1 MRKRMMLWWWQEMGA
16 SFSGDMLVCL
26 CLEGPLWPRGGG
38 LLAVPAAGIW
48 DQNTAGDHSHTTE
61 G

>member
-1 MRKRMMLWWWQEMGA
+1 MRERMVLWWQEMGA
-16 SFSGDMLVCL
+16 SISGDMLVCL

-38 LLAVPAAGIW
+38 LLTVPAVLW
-48 DQNTAGDHSHTTE
+48 DQNTAGEHSDTTK